1 MYNFILFEVLDCY
14 FFMIGYG
21 YSVLGCVN
29 NKDNGWIVFLKLRG
43 KILFGVLIMDFYFEI
58 ESYGDD
64 IFCFKVLFY

>member
-1 MYNFILFEVLDCY
+1 MYDLNLFEVLDCY

-43 KILFGVLIMDFYFEI
+43 KILFGVLIMDF
-58 ESYGDD
+58 
-64 IFCFKVLFY
+64 